1 MQAASAQAGAGLC
14 ERNEQFRHSVRY
26 RLENA
31 RQAKRPGGRPCPVG
45 QLAPVLDLPPE
56 QRIRT
61 VTGYLDEI
69 SGMHRAPRFARS
81 PLTVRLGEQI
91 KEFTSATVTAN
102 MGA

>member
-1 MQAASAQAGAGLC
+1 MRDDLDSAA
-14 ERNEQFRHSVRY
+14 
-26 RLENA
+26 
-31 RQAKRPGGRPCPVG
+31 G

-69 SGMHRAPRFARS
+69 SGMLRAPRFARS
-81 PLTVRLGEQI
+81 PVAVRLGEQV
-91 KEFTSATVTAN
+91 KEFTSAAVTAN

>member
-69 SGMHRAPRFARS
+69 SGMHRHRASPAARLPCGS
-81 PLTVRLGEQI
+81 QI

>member
-31 RQAKRPGGRPCPVG
+31 RQAKRPGGRLPCG
-45 QLAPVLDLPPE
+45 
-56 QRIRT
+56 
-61 VTGYLDEI
+61 
-69 SGMHRAPRFARS
+69 S
-81 PLTVRLGEQI
+81 QI